1 MKKKIMIAD
10 DSKFNRDML
19 TEILGDKYRYVY
31 ADNGVQLIDCLS
43 NGADIDIILLDINMP
58 LMDGFRVLEIM
69 NERHWIEEIPVVI
82 ISEESDTGFLQK
94 AYSMGVTDYIP
105 RPFLAVT
112 VQFRVKN
119 TLMLYSQQ
127 RQLVQLVEEQVY
139 EREEI
144 NNAMINIFSHTIEL
158 RNNESGLHTLSVR
171 KLSNIL
177 LHRIAEVTDKYDLNE
192 NDIAVISAL
201 SALHDIGK
209 ISIPKSILNKPGKLT
224 DEEWK
229 IMKAHTEIGD
239 EIIATVQIPQ
249 SAFVIKIAREIC
261 RWHHERWDGKG
272 YPDGLEKDD
281 IPISAQVVSIADVY
295 DALTSDRCYKKAF
308 THEQAIDMICNGE
321 CGAFN
326 PLLIQCLI
334 DVAPILKELS
344 GQVLKKFDY
353 KNEAKILTLETL
365 KSHDLP
371 INDRSSRLLSNE
383 KEKKEFFKSLIGG
396 IQFEYDCPSRKVTF
410 TNWYDDANQRELFI
424 HDDDNMDLLSQKD
437 WNTLVGRLRKTDREH
452 ADVSMTVLI
461 PINGE
466 FRWYRLT
473 ARTIWPE
480 RGNEYI
486 GVMGQFIDVNDE
498 IIKSGV
504 GVLLRDEATAGTIID
519 FLKHIFGIVRL
530 VNPKDYSVLD
540 VSEDGELVSLPT
552 KCYELWNRKGCCEF
566 CSSHEA
572 FECKGM
578 TSKLE
583 AKGTELYSV
592 ISKYIKIGERECV
605 LELAF
610 SMSESSDGS
619 KLQHLPERTR
629 LLLLNVYK
637 DSLTEAYSRMYL
649 EDFKS
654 NLENA
659 DAVALIDIDGFKNI
673 NDTYGHPVGDMALKH
688 IAKII
693 KTSIDDKGISIRYG
707 GDEFLLVF
715 QKIAEPQFF
724 DLLKQIKENVS
735 KSTLEKCPEIDL
747 NISIGGAYH
756 AASLTEAITKADK
769 EMYKNKPKKSL

>member
-519 FLKHIFGIVRL
+519 F
-530 VNPKDYSVLD
+530 
-540 VSEDGELVSLPT
+540 
-552 KCYELWNRKGCCEF
+552 
-566 CSSHEA
+566 
-572 FECKGM
+572 
-578 TSKLE
+578 
-583 AKGTELYSV
+583 
-592 ISKYIKIGERECV
+592 
-605 LELAF
+605 
-610 SMSESSDGS
+610 
-619 KLQHLPERTR
+619 
-629 LLLLNVYK
+629 
-637 DSLTEAYSRMYL
+637 
-649 EDFKS
+649 
-654 NLENA
+654 
-659 DAVALIDIDGFKNI
+659 
-673 NDTYGHPVGDMALKH
+673 
-688 IAKII
+688 
-693 KTSIDDKGISIRYG
+693 
-707 GDEFLLVF
+707 
-715 QKIAEPQFF
+715 
-724 DLLKQIKENVS
+724 
-735 KSTLEKCPEIDL
+735 
-747 NISIGGAYH
+747 
-756 AASLTEAITKADK
+756 
-769 EMYKNKPKKSL
+769 